1 MYRMRRSTPTS
12 MAREPGRSSRT
23 YSTTPANTH
32 PRSDES
38 SSASSAT
45 ATGWSSLSRTTAWAS
60 QAIVCCSFSTCLP
73 VKTAIWCRRRAVW
86 ASVCRSCERSP
97 SFMAET
103 YVSRAAALG
112 SAASLPFAYPSHT
125 HVRYESASVCYAST
139 RRKMRSSGSRPPEP
153 RIDTRANGINNRG
166 QIVGEFEDA
175 PFEVHGF
182 LLSRDRFLTLNVPN
196 ASKTSPRAINDFD
209 QVVGVFTSAS
219 GEQGFLWREGHFTT
233 ISIPD
238 SVTTDVLGS
247 NDHGQ
252 IVGIF
257 VDDLPAFYGPF

>member
-1 MYRMRRSTPTS
+1 
-12 MAREPGRSSRT
+12 
-23 YSTTPANTH
+23 
-32 PRSDES
+32 
-38 SSASSAT
+38 
-45 ATGWSSLSRTTAWAS
+45 
-60 QAIVCCSFSTCLP
+60 
-73 VKTAIWCRRRAVW
+73 
-86 ASVCRSCERSP
+86 
-97 SFMAET
+97 
-103 YVSRAAALG
+103 
-112 SAASLPFAYPSHT
+112 
-125 HVRYESASVCYAST
+125 
-139 RRKMRSSGSRPPEP
+139 MRSSGSRPPEP

-219 GEQGFLWREGHFTT
+219 GEQGFLWQEGHFTT